1 MTAVNKTNKIKIE
14 THRGKED
21 TAFGKHSRVP
31 FQLDNI
37 DSKNLIVLAF
47 IDIDQFLDS
56 TYKLGGDRRILSLE
70 TFTTVGLSKNT
81 VRKCIKDLE
90 DKGIITSFSETK

>member
-1 MTAVNKTNKIKIE
+1 VTAVNKTNKIKIE
-14 THRGKED
+14 THRVRKTQLLENIPG
-21 TAFGKHSRVP
+21 F
-31 FQLDNI
+31 LDNI
-37 DSKNLIVLAF
+37 DSKSLIVLAF

-70 TFTTVGLSKNT
+70 TFTTVLGLSKNT

-90 DKGIITSFSETK
+90 IKG

>member
-1 MTAVNKTNKIKIE
+1 
-14 THRGKED
+14 
-21 TAFGKHSRVP
+21 
-31 FQLDNI
+31 
-37 DSKNLIVLAF
+37 LAF

-70 TFTTVGLSKNT
+70 FTTVLGLSKNT

>member
-1 MTAVNKTNKIKIE
+1 
-14 THRGKED
+14 
-21 TAFGKHSRVP
+21 
-31 FQLDNI
+31 
-37 DSKNLIVLAF
+37 LAF

-70 TFTTVGLSKNT
+70 TTVLGLSKNT

>member
-1 MTAVNKTNKIKIE
+1 MTAVNKTNKMIE

-21 TAFGKHSRVP
+21 SFWKTFQGS
-31 FQLDNI
+31 QLDNI
-37 DSKNLIVLAF
+37 DSKSLIVLAF

-70 TFTTVGLSKNT
+70 TFTTVLGLSKNT

>member
-1 MTAVNKTNKIKIE
+1 
-14 THRGKED
+14 
-21 TAFGKHSRVP
+21 
-31 FQLDNI
+31 
-37 DSKNLIVLAF
+37 LAF

-56 TYKLGGDRRILSLE
+56 TYKLGDRRILSLE
-70 TFTTVGLSKNT
+70 TFTTVLGLSKNT

>member
-1 MTAVNKTNKIKIE
+1 LENIPGSFPA
-14 THRGKED
+14 H
-21 TAFGKHSRVP
+21 
-31 FQLDNI
+31 NI
-37 DSKNLIVLAF
+37 DSKSLIVLAF

-70 TFTTVGLSKNT
+70 TFTTLGLSKNT

>member
-14 THRGKED
+14 THRGR
-21 TAFGKHSRVP
+21 HSFWKTFQGS

-37 DSKNLIVLAF
+37 DSKSLIVLAF

-70 TFTTVGLSKNT
+70 TFTTVLGLSKNT